1 MQIRKQIK
9 TTMSLAAAMGA
20 FAMTSTTTNAAT
32 MTFGN
37 TPVDGGADTVGSAG
51 FVMISTSAGGGDA
64 GVVTEFSFYSK
75 ISGTTITP
83 LIFDNAFNVIGE
95 GTTRTTTTDAGI
107 ETFAFGLV
115 AGSADIG
122 PDKFFGWQPAGTDVS
137 PVAFNNLG
145 HSTSYFLSP
154 VAVESGETASITGTL
169 PRTYSMQFTVD
180 TVPEPSTTA
189 LLGLGGLALILRR
202 RK

>member
-1 MQIRKQIK
+1 MKA
-9 TTMSLAAAMGA
+9 TMSLAAAMGA
-20 FAMTSTTTNAAT
+20 FALTSTTTNAAI

-37 TPVDGGADTVGSAG
+37 TPVDGSADTAASAG
-51 FVMISTSAGGGDA
+51 FVMISTSVGGGDA
-64 GVVTEFSFYSK
+64 GVVTDFSFYSK

-95 GTTRTTTTDAGI
+95 GTTRTTTTGDGV

-137 PVAFNNLG
+137 PVAFNAGDPTL
-145 HSTSYFLSP
+145 YFVSP
-154 VAVESGETASITGTL
+154 VDAEVGETVSGGANL
-169 PRTYSMQFTVD
+169 NREYSMQFTVAS
-180 TVPEPSTTA
+180 VPEPSTTA

-202 RK
+202 RKG

>member
-1 MQIRKQIK
+1 
-9 TTMSLAAAMGA
+9 MGA
-20 FAMTSTTTNAAT
+20 LVLTSAMTNAAT
-32 MTFGN
+32 IIGH
-37 TPVDGGADTVGSAG
+37 TPVDGTPDTAASAG
-51 FVMISTSAGGGDA
+51 FIMISDPVGVGDA

-95 GTTRTTTTDAGI
+95 GTTRTTTTGDGV

-137 PVAFNNLG
+137 PVAFNAG
-145 HSTSYFLSP
+145 HSTRFFDSP
-154 VAVESGETASITGTL
+154 ADAGAGDTVSGGSNLGRE
-169 PRTYSMQFTVD
+169 YSMQFTVEAI
-180 TVPEPSTTA
+180 PEPSSAA
-189 LLGLGGLALILRR
+189 LFGLAGLGLILRR
-202 RK
+202 RRK

>member
-1 MQIRKQIK
+1 MNIRKQIK
-9 TTMSLAAAMGA
+9 ATIPLAAAMGA
-20 FAMTSTTTNAAT
+20 LVLTSAMTNAAT
-32 MTFGN
+32 IIGH
-37 TPVDGGADTVGSAG
+37 TPVDGSPDSAASAG
-51 FVMISTSAGGGDA
+51 FIMISDPVGVGDA

-95 GTTRTTTTDAGI
+95 GTTRTTTTGDGI
-107 ETFAFGLV
+107 ETFAFDLV

-122 PDKFFGWQPAGTDVS
+122 PDKFFGWQPAGADVS
-137 PVAFNNLG
+137 PVAFNAG

-154 VAVESGETASITGTL
+154 VDIGLGGTASISGNL
-169 PRTYSMQFTVD
+169 PREYSMQFTVD